1 MIKWNVMLLSDLLN
15 ATILKIYI
23 YNMSFTK
30 MSLENIRD
38 QGNKF
43 EKYREQIIYRSV
55 RRTIS

>member
-1 MIKWNVMLLSDLLN
+1 MLLSDLLN